1 MGLKVRTIAKNNNL
15 QIPNE
20 KCNLSK
26 VNNKTQYENNDVKGM
41 SVTFGIYHLEDI
53 ILSLDSI
60 ISIDDSIISST
71 MINGALIQGIRK
83 KKVLE
88 PLAVTL

>member
-26 VNNKTQYENNDVKGM
+26 VNNKTQYEVNEVKGM

-53 ILSLDSI
+53 LSLDSI
-60 ISIDDSIISST
+60 ISIDDSIVSST

-83 KKVLE
+83 KKILE
-88 PLAVTL
+88 SLAVTL

>member
-26 VNNKTQYENNDVKGM
+26 VNNKTQYEVNDVKGM

-53 ILSLDSI
+53 LSLDSI
-60 ISIDDSIISST
+60 ISIDDSIVSST

-83 KKVLE
+83 KKILE
-88 PLAVTL
+88 SLAVTL

>member
-1 MGLKVRTIAKNNNL
+1 M

-26 VNNKTQYENNDVKGM
+26 VNNKTQYEVNDVKGM

-53 ILSLDSI
+53 LSLDSI
-60 ISIDDSIISST
+60 ISIDDSIVSST

-83 KKVLE
+83 KKILE
-88 PLAVTL
+88 SLAVTL

>member
-1 MGLKVRTIAKNNNL
+1 MGLKVRTIAKNKNL

-26 VNNKTQYENNDVKGM
+26 VNNKTQYEVNDVKGM

-53 ILSLDSI
+53 LSLDSI
-60 ISIDDSIISST
+60 ISIDDSIVSST

-83 KKVLE
+83 KKILE
-88 PLAVTL
+88 SLAVTL

>member
-26 VNNKTQYENNDVKGM
+26 VNNKIQYEVNDVKGM

-53 ILSLDSI
+53 LSLDSI
-60 ISIDDSIISST
+60 ISIDDSIVSST

-83 KKVLE
+83 KKILE
-88 PLAVTL
+88 SLAVTL